1 MAEKV
6 MGLGQQKSLKAVI
19 QNAESEFLRYEGAPR
34 KISGRS
40 GWVEFVAE
48 RDGFEGEFERFR
60 LRIKA
65 DKQTK
70 EKLAAVYE
78 KVKPYAT
85 HAEDEE
91 GWQVYTTPKEGSTD
105 YVSAR
110 NAVEHLIRQTIIPEV
125 WRLEGA
131 DYANDPI
138 SVELLFR
145 ALIQYKAS
153 DIHLSPGQKPIFRI
167 DNHARASDL
176 MGVMSAPQIMQLI
189 REMSPANDFKE
200 FEETLQNSFSFH
212 QKGIGYARVSCF
224 MRMGAP
230 HMTFRYHSEYIPNFE
245 DLNIPDDVMTELA
258 KMHNGLVL
266 ICGMT
271 GSGKSSTCAA
281 LLNWINRNKHVH
293 ILTLEDPVEYHHQN
307 VKSFVNQRNKG
318 TDFVSFALGVEGALR
333 HDPDV
338 ILVGEMR
345 DPNTIRAAIGAA
357 STGHLVL
364 STLHSNDA
372 SGVVNRIA
380 SFFDPVER
388 DLVRQQLND
397 CVRAI
402 ICQKLVQRKGGGRVP
417 ALELLFNDVKPISRA
432 MAEGNTVGIRIGMQ
446 QTLSASMLFEHYIYS
461 LYKRGIVEFDI
472 AREAAPEVSLFD
484 QIHMGTYSVPRL
496 G

>member
-1 MAEKV
+1 MPEKV
-6 MGLGQQKSLKAVI
+6 MGLGQQKSLGAVI
-19 QNAESEFLRYEGAPR
+19 KNADAEFVRYEGAPR

-48 RDGFEGEFERFR
+48 RDGFTGDFERFR
-60 LRIKA
+60 LRLKA
-65 DKQTK
+65 DRPTK
-70 EKLAAVYE
+70 AKLAEIFE
-78 KVKPYAT
+78 KVKGYAT
-85 HAEDEE
+85 HSEDEQ
-91 GWQVYTTPKEGSTD
+91 GWQVYSMPKEGSTD
-105 YVSAR
+105 YTSAR
-110 NAVEHLIRQTIIPEV
+110 NAVEHLMKPITIPEV
-125 WRLEGA
+125 WRLEG
-131 DYANDPI
+131 DEYANDPI

-153 DIHLSPGQKPIFRI
+153 DIHLSPGQRPIFRI
-167 DNHARASDL
+167 DNHARSSDL
-176 MGVMSAPQIMQLI
+176 MGEISAPQIMQLI
-189 REMSPANDFKE
+189 QEMSPAKD
-200 FEETLQNSFSFH
+200 FEEFQNMLQNSFSFH

-245 DLNIPDDVMTELA
+245 DLNIPNDVMTELA
-258 KMHNGLVL
+258 AMHNGLVL

-281 LLNWINRNKHVH
+281 LLNWVNRNKHVH

-307 VKSFVNQRNKG
+307 LKSFVNQRNLG
-318 TDFVSFALGVEGALR
+318 TDFISFAKGVEGALR

-345 DPNTIRAAIGAA
+345 DPHTIRAAIGAA

-364 STLHSNDA
+364 STLHANDA
-372 SGVVNRIA
+372 AGVTNRIA

-432 MAEGNTVGIRIGMQ
+432 MAEGNTVGIKIGMQ
-446 QTLSASMLFEHYIYS
+446 QSLSASMLFEHY
-461 LYKRGIVEFDI
+461 LYDLFKRDIVDIEI

-496 G
+496 S